1 MILDPPPPPNSERKS
16 EGTNQSEITG
26 INNGFVEIEKTQCS
40 SFGVSRSRIG
50 LAVVPV
56 KVKAEGSRNI
66 VVTHASLDGG
76 SNSTFCTEAL
86 LKQLGLH
93 GKKTEFSL
101 TTIEKENSITKSS
114 LVSLEL
120 FDLEEENL
128 VELPTV
134 FSVKS
139 LPVSAEDVP
148 KQDDV
153 DRWPHLHGIQ
163 VSELDV
169 PVGLLVGNDNIK
181 H

>member
-1 MILDPPPPPNSERKS
+1 MGLLKS
-16 EGTNQSEITG
+16 RRHN
-26 INNGFVEIEKTQCS
+26 V
-40 SFGVSRSRIG
+40 
-50 LAVVPV
+50 VVPV
-56 KVKAEGSRNI
+56 KVKAEGSDKV
-66 VVTHASLDGG
+66 VVTHAFLDGR
-76 SNSTFCTEAL
+76 SNSTFSTEAL
-86 LKQLGLH
+86 LKQLGLD

-114 LVSLEL
+114 LVSLKL
-120 FDLEEENL
+120 FDLEEENF

-148 KQDDV
+148 KQEDV

-181 H
+181 ALEPREIRQSDSGGPYATRTRFGWAINGPRTL

>member
-1 MILDPPPPPNSERKS
+1 M
-16 EGTNQSEITG
+16 
-26 INNGFVEIEKTQCS
+26 
-40 SFGVSRSRIG
+40 
-50 LAVVPV
+50 
-56 KVKAEGSRNI
+56 
-66 VVTHASLDGG
+66 THAFLDGG

-86 LKQLGLH
+86 LKQLGLN

-128 VELPTV
+128 VKLPTV
-134 FSVKS
+134 LSVKS

-153 DRWPHLHGIQ
+153 DRWPHLHRIQ

-181 H
+181 ALEPNKIRQSEGSGP